1 MSNKYLLSILVV
13 MVVSN
18 SAYAE
23 ISKDNS
29 YYITDHVQIPMRSDK
44 AFDNNIIEKLSSG
57 AQLEILDISQDGRW
71 TQVQH
76 KDLNGQRKGWVLSRY
91 ITDRPSAR
99 SKLKQKVLLS
109 KVLTLNNRKLRSDL
123 KALQDKYNKLLADGG
138 NYVE

>member
-1 MSNKYLLSILVV
+1 

-23 ISKDNS
+23 IPKDKS

-44 AFDNNIIEKLSSG
+44 AFDNNIITKLSSG
-57 AQLEILDISQDGRW
+57 SQLEILDISKDGRW

-76 KDLNGQRKGWVLSRY
+76 KDLKGWVISKY
-91 ITDRPSAR
+91 ILDRPSAR

-123 KALQDKYNKLLADGG
+123 KALQGKYNKLLADGEC
-138 NYVE
+138 NAK

>member
-1 MSNKYLLSILVV
+1 MKTLIIAMLLMTNTGVHAHML
-13 MVVSN
+13 N
-18 SAYAE
+18 E
-23 ISKDNS
+23 NPHF
-29 YYITDHVQIPMRSDK
+29 ITDSVDIPMRSGK
-44 AFDNNIIEKLSSG
+44 TFDDNIVRLLSSG
-57 AQLEILDISQDGRW
+57 AKLSILQTTDDGW
-71 TQVQH
+71 TQV
-76 KDLNGQRKGWVLSRY
+76 KFEDSTGWLVSRY